1 METFMNTT
9 RWISAASRCI
19 AAVALCAAVCGAVA
33 QTAPKKVAASSDDL
47 PRYSYPLNTPPSAFV
62 LTDDATFNAFAAK
75 VDADIR
81 ATLDGYEITDKA
93 TLHSL
98 LVERARY
105 SMLTNDNAAV
115 LAMLDRERA
124 LEEKPAAIA
133 TAGLPSR
140 QIAEARIATGAT
152 MGAAFDAAFAKR
164 FRAALDALPWSV
176 AQEGLKAMKA
186 GSQSMSQTSVLA
198 SLKANDD
205 PGVAKT
211 GTIDLARAM
220 RLISARY
227 SLLVNLPVKST
238 MAAVLSTYLAAH
250 TEKKQDIWPARE
262 VTLTA
267 ADKLTPVRIAIWD
280 GGVDTSLYPAQLY
293 TDPAPGPYGVH
304 GIGFDT
310 HGALVAG
317 DMQPLTTEQK
327 SIYPTSLKLRQGQDD
342 LLNDIH
348 SPDAAMA
355 QTYLSSM
362 PADQAASF
370 TENMN
375 NLGEWMHGTHV
386 AGIAVRG
393 NPAARLV
400 VVQFNDGIQYLPFEP
415 TIAWAQKFKADFAL
429 LGDYFRTHDVRV
441 VNMSWSDNQAEF
453 ETWLT
458 KTSHEKDVDRRKQLA
473 GELYAIW
480 RDAVEDAIRRAPGTL
495 FVCAAGNTS
504 NDVKFQGDIPASF
517 HLPNLVTVGAVDEAG
532 EETSFTSYGDTVV
545 LDADGYRVPSYVPGG
560 SIMKLSGTSM
570 ASPNVAN
577 LAAKLIALN
586 PRLTPAQTIELMRKA
601 ATVSPD
607 GRLHII
613 DPKASVALLE
623 QTK

>member
-1 METFMNTT
+1 MTTT
-9 RWISAASRCI
+9 RWRTTAVRYI
-19 AAVALCAAVCGAVA
+19 AAAALCAIPFGGMA
-33 QTAPKKVAASSDDL
+33 QTARRKVVASSDDL
-47 PRYSYPLNTPPSAFV
+47 PRYSYPLTTLPSAFV

-75 VDADIR
+75 VDADVR
-81 ATLDGYEITDKA
+81 ATLDGYDITDKA

-105 SMLTNDNAAV
+105 AMLTNDNAGV
-115 LAMLDRERA
+115 LAILDRERA
-124 LEEKPAAIA
+124 LAEKPSVIA
-133 TAGLPSR
+133 MAGLPGR
-140 QIAEARIATGAT
+140 QIAEARIETGAT
-152 MGAAFDAAFAKR
+152 RGAAFDAAFAKD
-164 FRAALDALPWSV
+164 FRAALNAQPWGV
-176 AQEGLKAMKA
+176 AQEGLKAMSS
-186 GSQSMSQTSVLA
+186 GYQSLSPAAILA

-211 GTIDLARAM
+211 GTIDLARAI

-227 SLLVNLPVKST
+227 GLLVNLPVKST
-238 MAAVLSTYLAAH
+238 IAAVLTPYLAAH

-262 VTLTA
+262 VTLTE

-293 TDPAPGPYGVH
+293 TDPAPGPYSVH

-310 HGALVAG
+310 HGALAAG
-317 DMQPLTTEQK
+317 DMQPLTAEQRA
-327 SIYPTSLKLRQGQDD
+327 IYPQTLRLKQGQDD
-342 LLNDIH
+342 LHDNID
-348 SPDAAMA
+348 SPDASMA
-355 QTYLSSM
+355 RTFLSSL
-362 PADQAASF
+362 PPDQAASF
-370 TENMN
+370 MENMTY
-375 NLGEWMHGTHV
+375 LGEWMHGTHV

-400 VVQFNDGIQYLPFEP
+400 VVQFNDGIEYLPFEP
-415 TIAWAQKFKADFAL
+415 TLAWAQKFKADFAR
-429 LGDYFRTHDVRV
+429 LGDYLRTHDVRV
-441 VNMSWSDNQAEF
+441 VNMSWSDNETEF

-458 KTSHEKDVDRRKQLA
+458 KTSHEKDVVKRKQLA

-480 RDAVEDAIRRAPGTL
+480 REAVESAIQRAPGTL
-495 FVCAAGNTS
+495 FVCAAGNSS

-545 LDADGYRVPSYVPGG
+545 LDADGNRVASYVPGG
-560 SIMKLSGTSM
+560 SILKLSGTSM
-570 ASPNVAN
+570 ASPNVVN

-586 PRLTPAQTIELMRKA
+586 PKLTPEQTIALMRKA
-601 ATVSPD
+601 ATASTD

-613 DPKASVALLE
+613 DPKATVALLE

>member
-1 METFMNTT
+1 MKTNLWRIT
-9 RWISAASRCI
+9 AARCI
-19 AAVALCAAVCGAVA
+19 AAAVLCAIPLGGVA
-33 QTAPKKVAASSDDL
+33 QTTPKKVATSSDDL
-47 PRYSYPLNTPPSAFV
+47 PRHSYPLTTPPSAFV

-75 VDADIR
+75 VDADVR

-93 TLHSL
+93 TLHNL

-105 SMLTNDNAAV
+105 SMLINDNSAV
-115 LAMLDRERA
+115 LVTLDRERA
-124 LEEKPAAIA
+124 LAEKPAAIA
-133 TAGLPSR
+133 MAGLPSR
-140 QIAEARIATGAT
+140 QIAEARIETGAT

-164 FRAALDALPWSV
+164 FRAALDALPWGV
-176 AQEGLKAMKA
+176 AQEGVKAMRTV
-186 GSQSMSQTSVLA
+186 SQSMSQTSVLA

-211 GTIDLARAM
+211 GTIDLTGAM
-220 RLISARY
+220 RLISARCN
-227 SLLVNLPVKST
+227 LLVNLPVTST
-238 MAAVLSTYLAAH
+238 MAAVLTPYLAAH
-250 TEKKQDIWPARE
+250 TEKKQDIWPGRE

-280 GGVDTSLYPAQLY
+280 GGVDTALYPAQLY

-317 DMQPLTTEQK
+317 DMQPLTAEQK
-327 SIYPTSLKLRQGQDD
+327 AIYPKMLQLLQGHDD
-342 LLNDIH
+342 LLDNID
-348 SPDAAMA
+348 SPDASMA
-355 QTYLSSM
+355 RTFLSSL
-362 PADQAASF
+362 PTEQAASY
-370 TENMN
+370 TENMTY
-375 NLGEWMHGTHV
+375 LAEWMHGTHV

-458 KTSHEKDVDRRKQLA
+458 KTSGEKDVVKRKKLA

-480 RDAVEDAIRRAPGTL
+480 REAVESAIQRAPGTL

-545 LDADGYRVPSYVPGG
+545 LDADGYRVASYVPGG
-560 SIMKLSGTSM
+560 TVMKFSGTSM

-577 LAAKLIALN
+577 LAAKLIALK
-586 PRLTPAQTIELMRKA
+586 PELTPEETIALMRKA
-601 ATVSPD
+601 ATASAD
-607 GRLHII
+607 GRLHSI
-613 DPKASVALLE
+613 DPKATVAQLQ

>member
-1 METFMNTT
+1 MNTT
-9 RWISAASRCI
+9 RWIAAASRCI
-19 AAVALCAAVCGAVA
+19 AAAILCAMALGGVA
-33 QTAPKKVAASSDDL
+33 QTARRKVVASSDDL
-47 PRYSYPLNTPPSAFV
+47 PRYSYPLMIPPSAFV

-75 VDADIR
+75 VDADVR
-81 ATLDGYEITDKA
+81 ATLNGYDITDKA

-105 SMLTNDNAAV
+105 AMLTVDNAGV
-115 LAMLDRERA
+115 LAILDRERA
-124 LEEKPAAIA
+124 LAEKPSMIA
-133 TAGLPSR
+133 MAGLPGR
-140 QIAEARIATGAT
+140 QIAEARIETGAT
-152 MGAAFDAAFAKR
+152 RGVAFDAAFSKH
-164 FRAALDALPWSV
+164 FRAALNAQPWGI
-176 AQEGLKAMKA
+176 AQEGLKTMSA
-186 GSQSMSQTSVLA
+186 GYQSLSQTAILA

-205 PGVAKT
+205 RGVTKT
-211 GTIDLARAM
+211 GTIDLARAL

-238 MAAVLSTYLAAH
+238 MAAVLTPYLAAH

-280 GGVDTSLYPAQLY
+280 GGVDTSLYPAQTY

-317 DMQPLTTEQK
+317 DMQPLTAEQRA
-327 SIYPTSLKLRQGQDD
+327 IYPKVLQLKQGQDD
-342 LLNDIH
+342 LHDNIDSL
-348 SPDAAMA
+348 DASMA
-355 QTYLSSM
+355 RTFLSSL
-362 PADQAASF
+362 PPDQAASF
-370 TENMN
+370 TENMTY
-375 NLGEWMHGTHV
+375 LEEWMHGTHV
-386 AGIAVRG
+386 AGIAERG

-400 VVQFNDGIQYLPFEP
+400 VVQFNDGIEYLPFEP
-415 TIAWAQKFKADFAL
+415 TLAWAQTFKADFAR
-429 LGDYFRTHDVRV
+429 LGDYLRTHEVRV

-458 KTSHEKDVDRRKQLA
+458 KTSHEKDVVKRKQLA
-473 GELYAIW
+473 GELYDIW
-480 RDAVEDAIRRAPGTL
+480 REAVEGAIQRSPGTL
-495 FVCAAGNTS
+495 FVCAAGNSS

-517 HLPNLVTVGAVDEAG
+517 HLPNLITVGAVDEAG

-545 LDADGYRVPSYVPGG
+545 LDANGYRVASYVPGG
-560 SIMKLSGTSM
+560 SILKLSGTSM
-570 ASPNVAN
+570 AAPNVVN

-586 PRLTPAQTIELMRKA
+586 PKLTPEQTIALMRKA
-601 ATVSPD
+601 ATASTD

-613 DPKASVALLE
+613 DPKATVALLE
-623 QTK
+623 QAK